1 LLGYLLL
8 LVIRIGQDLTAR
20 GSKGK
25 RDVLR
30 KRSDIPCVATA
41 GKRLRLVPSKN
52 SRKSKKM
59 KTTPGYNSRLG
70 EELNLE
76 DMSPMT
82 ILDGMESGTLASLAP
97 VTKTIQAENVKVI
110 GVDQIDQVSEASRSK
125 KKNKPFS
132 ATNRTADRAAEGAD
146 QFDGAQSVGA
156 RNNQGEILET
166 NRESPAKER
175 QKKKRSVEK
184 RQNKFSENG
193 LREPVGMD
201 KMIKSKSW
209 SSLRRLRAPMTPLF
223 IYIFVRYK
231 K

>member
-1 LLGYLLL
+1 MHQPFTLLQPFILLGKDEVESTYFDWPSFEDEVWQCYYFDIKESLEDVAFEEPSNDSYQVLWSPR
-8 LVIRIGQDLTAR
+8 LVIHPNTIAY
-20 GSKGK
+20 
-25 RDVLR
+25 
-30 KRSDIPCVATA
+30 P
-41 GKRLRLVPSKN
+41 
-52 SRKSKKM
+52 
-59 KTTPGYNSRLG
+59 
-70 EELNLE
+70 EE
-76 DMSPMT
+76 
-82 ILDGMESGTLASLAP
+82 
-97 VTKTIQAENVKVI
+97 IQ
-110 GVDQIDQVSEASRSK
+110 RSK

>member
-1 LLGYLLL
+1 
-8 LVIRIGQDLTAR
+8 
-20 GSKGK
+20 
-25 RDVLR
+25 
-30 KRSDIPCVATA
+30 
-41 GKRLRLVPSKN
+41 
-52 SRKSKKM
+52 
-59 KTTPGYNSRLG
+59 
-70 EELNLE
+70 
-76 DMSPMT
+76 MT
-82 ILDGMESGTLASLAP
+82 ILDGMESETLATLAP

-110 GVDQIDQVSEASRSK
+110 GVDQVFEASRSK
-125 KKNKPFS
+125 KKNKGKS
-132 ATNRTADRAAEGAD
+132 SKILRADRVAEGAD
-146 QFDGAQSVGA
+146 QFDGAQSVGD

-184 RQNKFSENG
+184 RQNKLSENG

-209 SSLRRLRAPMTPLF
+209 SSLCRLRAPMTPLF